1 MRCVKA
7 KMLAVKTF
15 PFTTPWQEMSDQ
27 EVAKSLNEL
36 ISMLGEANAA
46 DWWQAAT
53 DEIGRDPTAEEV
65 EEKKRCEEEK
75 LAKRALKKAVKKTKK
90 EKRAKRALKKAVQL
104 EMSRIFEGQKMV
116 RQFFTKT
123 GLSEEDLIRNRKGKV
138 VQKKRFSAGSAAY
151 QKSSITWHRALVIR
165 GMMEGKKQPIPRKG
179 SYDHQCC
186 AALYRE
192 LRRDRSTDVD

>member
-1 MRCVKA
+1 
-7 KMLAVKTF
+7 MLAVKTF

-53 DEIGRDPTAEEV
+53 DEFGRDSTAEEV

-138 VQKKRFSAGSAAY
+138 VQKKRFDAGTAAY
-151 QKSSITWHRALVIR
+151 QKRVMTWHRALVVR

-179 SYDHQCC
+179 SYDHKRCTE
-186 AALYRE
+186 LYRE
-192 LRRDRSTDVD
+192 LRRARSTDVD

>member
-7 KMLAVKTF
+7 KMLAVKTS

-75 LAKRALKKAVKKTKK
+75 LAKRALKKAV
-90 EKRAKRALKKAVQL
+90 QL

-116 RQFFTKT
+116 RQFFFTKT

-138 VQKKRFSAGSAAY
+138 VQKKRFDAGTAAY
-151 QKSSITWHRALVIR
+151 QKRVMTWHRALVVR

-179 SYDHQCC
+179 SYDHKRCTE
-186 AALYRE
+186 LYRE
-192 LRRDRSTDVD
+192 LRRARSTDVD